1 MPRGRPKKPAEAT
14 KQEAEAPKPG
24 QVNGGAISKLEAV
37 RRSLAELGNDA
48 KPLALQGHLKKTFGI
63 DMEPSYIS
71 KYKSLVLTSARKLK
85 GSKPKPAVPATPAP
99 TPAPKASATGGGISL
114 DDIRAVKELTARLGA
129 DKVSELAGLLAR

>member
-1 MPRGRPKKPAEAT
+1 MPRGRPKEQAEAT
-14 KQEAEAPKPG
+14 RQEPEAPKPG
-24 QVNGGAISKLEAV
+24 QVNGEAISKLEAV

-71 KYKSLVLTSARKLK
+71 KYKSLVLSSARKLR
-85 GSKPKPAVPATPAP
+85 GSEPKPALPAAPAP
-99 TPAPKASATGGGISL
+99 TPAPKASETGGGISL

-129 DKVSELAGLLAR
+129 DRVCELVGLVAR